1 MFQLAEP
8 LIKNLTEED
17 SFVGGPTTLSVVALA
32 KLLMLMSSFA
42 ADDVGGGVDIGPC
55 ESTVD
60 ILADDDVVLPTLLE

>member
-42 ADDVGGGVDIGPC
+42 ADDVGGGVGIDPC

-60 ILADDDVVLPTLLE
+60 ILADDGVVLPTLSE